1 MILEVDF
8 GNTRIKWRFIES
20 GSAASQAGH
29 AGSVSSTVSGFLAEL
44 QSFQKPEQVRVASV
58 RKGDSLTE
66 FNDWLRNNW
75 GISPRFATVTQ
86 HCAGVT
92 NSYAEVSRMGVD
104 RWLAMLSAYN
114 RSRGACIV
122 VDGGTALT
130 IDVLDANGQHIGGY
144 ILPGLALMAA
154 ALEASTGIRLRST
167 DDQVMCRPGNSTE
180 QAVHNGALAA
190 AVALI
195 GKTHSA
201 IAADMRPVA
210 TYLSGGDA
218 PELLACLDSLGEVSI
233 VPDLVL
239 DGLALACPEPT
250 LESGAVD
257 TDKQGH

>member
-8 GNTRIKWRFIES
+8 GNTRIKWRFIEP
-20 GSAASQAGH
+20 GCAAAQQGH
-29 AGSVSSTVSGFLAEL
+29 ASSVSSTVSDFLAEL

-58 RKGDSLTE
+58 RKGDSLAE
-66 FNDWLRNNW
+66 FSEWLRNNW
-75 GISPRFATVTQ
+75 GISPRLATVTQ

-92 NSYAEVSRMGVD
+92 NSYSEVARMGVD

-114 RSRGACIV
+114 RSRGACMV

-130 IDVLDANGQHIGGY
+130 IDVLAVNGQHVGGY

-154 ALEASTGIRLRST
+154 ALEANTGIRLRNADGQAT
-167 DDQVMCRPGNSTE
+167 CRPGNDTE

-195 GKTHSA
+195 EKTHSA
-201 IAADMRPVA
+201 IAKDMHPVA

-218 PELLACLDSLGEVSI
+218 PVLRACLNGVGEVSI

-239 DGLALACPEPT
+239 EGLALACPEPAA
-250 LESGAVD
+250 ESGTVK
-257 TDKQGH
+257 TDNQGR